1 MNDLTVLIFAL
12 CFVGIAGA
20 TFAFMFKMMTVTLAD
35 LNKPISRVDNVH
47 PEMQDVRSGESLLV
61 FHAPEEDEDTEDD
74 GDIVT
79 SYLSSHPI
87 TKDRISS
94 ISNAIKK

>member
-12 CFVGIAGA
+12 FFVGIAGA

-61 FHAPEEDEDTEDD
+61 FHAPEEDEDTDDD
-74 GDIVT
+74 GDIIIVR
-79 SYLSSHPI
+79 
-87 TKDRISS
+87 K
-94 ISNAIKK
+94 